1 LVNKNFQKELIKVLS
16 RYVELKKASSEGKYV
31 RERTEELINIINKTA
46 ETYNKDWLYLMAADI
61 FYDIYGG
68 FNEVSA
74 KYMYLGMNYILRV
87 LEGLIIA
94 WFEDKKG
101 FFKENVN
108 PILLADAIERLMYA
122 IKGLENYETYNIL
135 GGLFKKIVEHLD
147 RRAYRNVWKNLWER
161 AKKYYLRSL
170 SINMNNYEAYEG
182 LGDLYLLVEE
192 YKEALNQYTNAVLL
206 KRDEK
211 RLWSKL
217 ALVFEELGE
226 IDKAIE
232 SLEESLKYG
241 VDEETIRKLVK
252 LYERK
257 GLKEKVERL
266 NKLLMKK

>member
-1 LVNKNFQKELIKVLS
+1 
-16 RYVELKKASSEGKYV
+16 
-31 RERTEELINIINKTA
+31 
-46 ETYNKDWLYLMAADI
+46 
-61 FYDIYGG
+61 
-68 FNEVSA
+68 
-74 KYMYLGMNYILRV
+74 
-87 LEGLIIA
+87 
-94 WFEDKKG
+94 
-101 FFKENVN
+101 
-108 PILLADAIERLMYA
+108 
-122 IKGLENYETYNIL
+122 
-135 GGLFKKIVEHLD
+135 
-147 RRAYRNVWKNLWER
+147 
-161 AKKYYLRSL
+161 
-170 SINMNNYEAYEG
+170 MNNYEAYEG

-241 VDEETIRKLVK
+241 MDEETVRKLVK

>member
-1 LVNKNFQKELIKVLS
+1 MVNENFRKELIKVLNK
-16 RYVELKKASSEGKYV
+16 YIELKKSSSEGKY
-31 RERTEELINIINKTA
+31 ERARVEELINIINKTA

-74 KYMYLGMNYILRV
+74 KYMYLGMNYILRI
-87 LEGLIIA
+87 LENLIIA

-122 IKGLENYETYNIL
+122 VKGLENYETYNIL

-147 RRAYRNVWKNLWER
+147 KRAYRNIWKDLWGR

-170 SINMNNYEAYEG
+170 SININNYEAYEG
-182 LGDLYLLVEE
+182 LGDLYLLIEE
-192 YKEALNQYTNAVLL
+192 YKEALNYYTNALLL
-206 KRDEK
+206 KRNEK

-217 ALVFEELGE
+217 ALVFEKLGE
-226 IDKAIE
+226 TDKAIE

-241 VDEETIRKLVK
+241 VDEEIIRKLVK
-252 LYERK
+252 LYEMK